1 MFLFYASL
9 LITLLFFTSGLEKLY
24 TFSKTVTDFAKKTSL
39 PLFLSQLVISGVIV
53 LEIIAPILVATYAFT
68 GFIHLLPW
76 FKISVMALIAF
87 TILATLMYHN
97 PIITK
102 SYRTFINHLSI
113 IGGLLLLYNAP
124 AGMAAS

>member
-1 MFLFYASL
+1 MLPLYFPAL
-9 LITLLFFTSGLEKLY
+9 LITLMFLTSGFEKL
-24 TFSKTVTDFAKKTSL
+24 FSFAKTVTDFSKKTSF
-39 PLFLSQLVISGVIV
+39 PLFLSQIVISGVIV
-53 LEIIAPILVATYAFT
+53 LEIMAPILVTSYTVT
-68 GFIHLLPW
+68 GLLPLLPW
-76 FKISVMALIAF
+76 FKISVIALIAF

-124 AGMAAS
+124 AF